1 MKIKI
6 ILLFICLNLFYSL
19 NIILKNKEE
28 FCINKNFS
36 VSDLIYFNFQYS
48 NITYINNT
56 IYKTELYSP
65 MGKIIFSSNQI
76 KDNITLNVNAD
87 GNYKICFNVKFLIN
101 NINNCQISFDLKTND
116 ILNEILKE
124 QMEINKIFE
133 NISQINSNVLQ
144 LYDKISNNKED
155 LTFNDYILN
164 LNNLVNSLTLIKILA
179 TIIMSIINI
188 FIIKK
193 LIKNKELQEMI
204 KNFIKNPFDNKNL

>member
-179 TIIMSIINI
+179 KIIMSIINI

-193 LIKNKELQEMI
+193 LIKNKELQDMF